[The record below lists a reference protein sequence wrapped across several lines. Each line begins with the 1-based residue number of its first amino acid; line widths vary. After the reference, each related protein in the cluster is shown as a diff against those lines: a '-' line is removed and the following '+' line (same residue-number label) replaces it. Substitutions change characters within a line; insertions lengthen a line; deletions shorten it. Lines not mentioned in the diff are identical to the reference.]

1 MLTYNPKDRISAID
15 ALNDKWIQANSS
27 QNQLNVK
34 FLSNLSGFHVW
45 KNWFF
50 ALYLLN
56 LFKKKAKNKLKQAI
70 LAFIATQVVSQ
81 ADKDDLQKAFKALDK
96 DSDGKLTREELIEGF
111 TSFII
116 WIKFTYFLKR
126 VFEIVQ

>member
-1 MLTYNPKDRISAID
+1 MDLSFFK
-15 ALNDKWIQANSS
+15 
-27 QNQLNVK
+27 VK
-34 FLSNLSGFHVW
+34 LKKL
-45 KNWFF
+45 
-50 ALYLLN
+50 LPLLN

-116 WIKFTYFLKR
+116 
-126 VFEIVQ
+126 